1 MKHIRNFE
9 GFKEKRKNQVVSE
22 NVTNYYYKLGKSCNK
37 SIFEM
42 ELVSEGYSIEFVN
55 SINES
60 LEFSKIDNK
69 IIDCVWEYLQE
80 GTETKLDLLTEELT
94 VFGKKVPTLGDMYN
108 GVSNLVDK
116 GIEIG
121 KSAISSFKD
130 FIKNIGNIV
139 KNLFSK
145 IKAFFAKV
153 WEAFKPKLTA
163 AMGVIKKAVG
173 GGSTDKMKG
182 AVDAMSSDNGQQEI
196 SSLSEDLSKVCGK
209 FSSGNVGNMSEESAK
224 HLQDEAGEYKGIE
237 DDAEIEKLMQES
249 LERKTS
255 VGKIY
260 YSIKGFLSEGG
271 RIDELDAVF
280 EAEET
285 EKVALKEGD
294 KVTYT
299 SKDGKKVT
307 KSILRIEGDN
317 AVFTSDKDGSEF
329 TKPVSDLEKPGEGA
343 GKKVLSGFVGAE
355 PEKKGVFGWLV
366 ESVGFVFNP
375 LVKVKETLIKGGTN
389 GICMMISAI
398 ARGLKNMAKYIT
410 IGVIAGLVYHI
421 VHGLMTLAGGHG
433 EGHDEKGEGHGEKG
447 GHGGEVKAEVKP
459 EVGIGQKVG
468 DAAKEFV
475 KDPATQIAAGAAVGA
490 AAVGAIKGKK
500 TAPGAAKESL
510 SINES
515 DEALTVDM
523 TKNSPHTSGILDSV
537 KKLALPAVG
546 GLLMAALSHFFPI
559 VHTILEGI
567 LVSIGIF
574 ELVGAVCQLESIKSK
589 NFKVCTLQHK
599 AHHFIEGGV
608 GGGH

>member
-60 LEFSKIDNK
+60 LQFSKIDNK

-94 VFGKKVPTLGDMYN
+94 VFGKQLPSLGDMYK
-108 GVSNLVDK
+108 GVTNLVDK

-121 KSAISSFKD
+121 KSAIGSFKD

-145 IKAFFAKV
+145 IKAFFVKV
-153 WEAFKPKLTA
+153 WESFKPKLTA

-173 GGSTDKMKG
+173 GDGSTEKMKG
-182 AVDAMSSDNGQQEI
+182 AIDAMSSDGGQKEI

-224 HLQDEAGEYKGIE
+224 HLQDEAGEYKGME
-237 DDAEIEKLMQES
+237 GDADIEKLMQES
-249 LERKTS
+249 LERKAS

-271 RIDELDAVF
+271 KIDELDAVF
-280 EAEET
+280 ESEET
-285 EKVALKEGD
+285 KVELKEGD

-299 SKDGKKVT
+299 NKDGIEVT
-307 KSILRIEGDN
+307 KSILRVDGDN
-317 AVFTSDKDGSEF
+317 AVFKSDKDGSEF
-329 TKPVSDLEKPGEGA
+329 TKPISDLKKSDSI
-343 GKKVLSGFVGAE
+343 GKKILSGFVGAE

-366 ESVGFVFNP
+366 EAVGFVFNP
-375 LVKVKETLIKGGTN
+375 LVKLKETLIKGGAN
-389 GICMMISAI
+389 GICMTISAI
-398 ARGLKNMAKYIT
+398 ARGLKNMAKYII

-421 VHGLMTLAGGHG
+421 VHGLMTLTGGGHG
-433 EGHDEKGEGHGEKG
+433 EGGEGHEEAVEG
-447 GHGGEVKAEVKP
+447 AA
-459 EVGIGQKVG
+459 
-468 DAAKEFV
+468 DAAKGGV
-475 KDPATQIAAGAAVGA
+475 TNATAKATSKINL
-490 AAVGAIKGKK
+490 
-500 TAPGAAKESL
+500 AKESL
-510 SINES
+510 IINES
-515 DEALTVDM
+515 GDALSVDM
-523 TKNSPHTSGILDSV
+523 SKNSSHTSGIFDTV
-537 KKLALPAVG
+537 KKMALPVVG

-559 VHTILEGI
+559 VHTILEAI
-567 LVSIGIF
+567 LISIGIF
-574 ELVGAVCQLESIKSK
+574 ELVGAVCQIGSIKSK
-589 NFKVCTLQHK
+589 NLKVCTLQHK